1 MKIANEIINWSF
13 QSGLLVWAFYFALA
27 IAKPWVDSK
36 IKHAKTAQQRE
47 AWSLLEQAAL
57 TNVNALAS
65 ANKPGSQK
73 FLEASDL
80 VQSYLSDHGIKVD
93 MKTVQAA
100 VQAAYEKSPLTT
112 PPTQSTV
119 HTSVNGTTITVG
131 PVAKHIT
138 NIDANHINAGNPKP
152 ATVDPADMPGADKT
166 PAKPKMPTNT
176 IAKKGIP
183 TDNLKDVA
191 VQTPQPEPQGD
202 DANVRMA
209 ED

>member
-1 MKIANEIINWSF
+1 MKTTNDIINWLF

-27 IAKPWVDSK
+27 IAKPWVDGK
-36 IKHAKTAQQRE
+36 AKHAKTAQQRE
-47 AWSLLEQAAL
+47 AWTLLEQVAM
-57 TNVNALAS
+57 TTVNSLVS
-65 ANKPGSQK
+65 ADKPGHQK
-73 FLEASDL
+73 FDEASTL
-80 VQSYLSDHGIKVD
+80 VASYLADHGINVD

-119 HTSVNGTTITVG
+119 HVTADGITTTVG

-138 NIDANHINAGNPKP
+138 DIDAKNIPTGNLNP
-152 ATVDPADMPGADKT
+152 AHVDSADMPGAQKA
-166 PAKPKMPTNT
+166 PAKPKMPTDV

-183 TDNLKDVA
+183 TDNIKDVA

-202 DANVRMA
+202 DADANK
-209 ED
+209 D

>member
-1 MKIANEIINWSF
+1 MKAANDIINWLF
-13 QSGLLVWAFYFALA
+13 QSGLLAWAFYFALA
-27 IAKPWVDSK
+27 IAKPWVNNK

-47 AWSLLEQAAL
+47 AWTLLEQVAM
-57 TNVNALAS
+57 TTVNSLVS
-65 ANKPGSQK
+65 ADKTGQQK
-73 FLEASDL
+73 FDEASTL
-80 VQSYLSDHGIKVD
+80 VASYLADHGIKVD

-100 VQAAYEKSPLTT
+100 VQAAYEKLPLTT

-119 HTSVNGTTITVG
+119 HTSVDGTTITVG

-138 NIDANHINAGNPKP
+138 GVDARNIPTGNLKP
-152 ATVDPADMPGADKT
+152 AHVDPADMPGAQKAPD
-166 PAKPKMPTNT
+166 KPKMPTNL

-202 DANVRMA
+202 DANVNK
-209 ED
+209 D

>member
-1 MKIANEIINWSF
+1 MKALNDIINWIIN
-13 QSGLLVWAFYFALA
+13 SGFLALLIYIAVAFG
-27 IAKPWVDSK
+27 KPWVDSK

-47 AWSLLEQAAL
+47 SWTLLEQVAM
-57 TNVNALAS
+57 TTVNSLVS
-65 ANKPGSQK
+65 ADKTGQQK
-73 FLEASDL
+73 FDEASTL
-80 VQSYLSDHGIKVD
+80 VASYLSDHGIKVD

-119 HTSVNGTTITVG
+119 HVTADGITTTVG
-131 PVAKHIT
+131 PVAKHIP
-138 NIDANHINAGNPKP
+138 AGDLKP
-152 ATVDPADMPGADKT
+152 ASVNPADMPGAQKT
-166 PAKPKMPTNT
+166 PAKSKVPTNT

-202 DANVRMA
+202 DANVNK
-209 ED
+209 D

>member
-1 MKIANEIINWSF
+1 MKAANDIINWLF
-13 QSGLLVWAFYFALA
+13 QSGLLAWAFYFALA
-27 IAKPWVDSK
+27 IAKPWVDGK
-36 IKHAKTAQQRE
+36 IKHAKTVQQRG
-47 AWSLLEQAAL
+47 AWTLLEQVAM
-57 TNVNALAS
+57 TTVNSLVS
-65 ANKPGSQK
+65 SNKSGTQK

-119 HTSVNGTTITVG
+119 HTSINGTAITVG
-131 PVAKHIT
+131 SVAKRIP
-138 NIDANHINAGNPKP
+138 AGDLKP
-152 ATVDPADMPGADKT
+152 ASVNPADMPGAQKA

-191 VQTPQPEPQGD
+191 VQTPQSEPQGD
-202 DANVRMA
+202 DANVNK
-209 ED
+209 D

>member
-1 MKIANEIINWSF
+1 MKAANDIFTWLF
-13 QSGLLVWAFYFALA
+13 QSGAIVWLFYFAIM
-27 IAKPWVDSK
+27 IAKPWVDGK

-47 AWSLLEQAAL
+47 AWTLLEQVAM
-57 TNVNALAS
+57 TTVNSLVS
-65 ANKPGSQK
+65 SNKSGTQK

-112 PPTQSTV
+112 PPTQSAV
-119 HTSVNGTTITVG
+119 HVTADGITTTVG
-131 PVAKHIT
+131 PVAKHIP
-138 NIDANHINAGNPKP
+138 AGDLKP
-152 ATVDPADMPGADKT
+152 ASVNPADMPGAQKT
-166 PAKPKMPTNT
+166 PAKSKMPTNT

-202 DANVRMA
+202 DADA
-209 ED
+209 KD

>member
-1 MKIANEIINWSF
+1 MKTANDIINWLF
-13 QSGLLVWAFYFALA
+13 QSGLLAWAFYFALA
-27 IAKPWVDSK
+27 IAKPWVDNK

-47 AWSLLEQAAL
+47 AWTLLEQVAM
-57 TNVNALAS
+57 TTVNSLVS
-65 ANKPGSQK
+65 ANKSGTQK
-73 FLEASDL
+73 FLEASDQ

-119 HTSVNGTTITVG
+119 HVTADGITTTVG
-131 PVAKHIT
+131 PVAKHIP
-138 NIDANHINAGNPKP
+138 AGDLKP
-152 ATVDPADMPGADKT
+152 ASVNPADMPGAQKT
-166 PAKPKMPTNT
+166 PAKPKVPTNT

-202 DANVRMA
+202 DANVNK
-209 ED
+209 D

>member
-1 MKIANEIINWSF
+1 MKILNDIINWIIN
-13 QSGLLVWAFYFALA
+13 SGFLALLIYIAVAFG
-27 IAKPWVDSK
+27 KPWVDSK

-47 AWSLLEQAAL
+47 SWTLLEQVAM
-57 TNVNALAS
+57 TTVNSLVS
-65 ANKPGSQK
+65 ADKTGQQK
-73 FLEASDL
+73 FDEASTL
-80 VQSYLSDHGIKVD
+80 VASYLSDHGIKVD

-119 HTSVNGTTITVG
+119 HVTADGITTTVG
-131 PVAKHIT
+131 PVAKHIP
-138 NIDANHINAGNPKP
+138 AGDLKP
-152 ATVDPADMPGADKT
+152 ASVNPADMPGAQKT
-166 PAKPKMPTNT
+166 PAKSKVPTNT

-202 DANVRMA
+202 DANVNK
-209 ED
+209 D